1 MADELPDTELDELQ
15 ELLRTYVT
23 PEARHV
29 AVDDTFVRGCA
40 AESRQLVGQ
49 LIGTAGTV
57 PAEIRQR
64 AIIEA
69 GSELF
74 HKRQAPNGISQFADA
89 AGTPLRVARDPMNVA
104 RVILQPFLPL
114 AFA

>member
-1 MADELPDTELDELQ
+1 MADELPDAELDALETR
-15 ELLRTYVT
+15 LRAHVT

-29 AVDDTFVRGCA
+29 AVDDVYVRSCA
-40 AESRQLVGQ
+40 AEARQLVGQ
-49 LIGTAGTV
+49 LIGTTTTV
-57 PAEIRQR
+57 PAEIRDR

-89 AGTPLRVARDPMNVA
+89 AGTPMRVAKDPMNVA

>member
-1 MADELPDTELDELQ
+1 MTTDPGAELTQLATQ
-15 ELLRTYVT
+15 LREYVT

-29 AVDDTFVRGCA
+29 AVDDAFVSACA
-40 AESRQLVGQ
+40 SEARALVDQ
-49 LIGTAGTV
+49 LIGTSTL
-57 PAEIRQR
+57 PAEIRIR

-74 HKRQAPNGISQFADA
+74 HKRQAPNGISQYADP
-89 AGTPLRVARDPMNVA
+89 AGTPMRIARDPLNVA

-114 AFA
+114 GFA

>member
-1 MADELPDTELDELQ
+1 MADESEPTELQQLTEK
-15 ELLRTYVT
+15 LRAYVT
-23 PEARHV
+23 PEARLV
-29 AVDDTFVRGCA
+29 VVDEGFVTDCA
-40 AESRQLVGQ
+40 AEAIALVGQ
-49 LIGTAGTV
+49 LIGTVTTV

-74 HKRQAPNGISQFADA
+74 NKRQAPNGISQYADA
-89 AGTPLRVARDPMNVA
+89 AGTPMRVAKDPMNVA

>member
-1 MADELPDTELDELQ
+1 MTDQGASEELTEFTAQ
-15 ELLRTYVT
+15 LREYVT

-29 AVDDTFVRGCA
+29 AIDDAFVSSCA
-40 AESRQLVGQ
+40 AEARALVGQ
-49 LIGTAGTV
+49 IIGDTTV
-57 PAEIRQR
+57 PAEIRTR

-74 HKRQAPNGISQFADA
+74 HKKQAPNGISQYADP
-89 AGTPLRVARDPMNVA
+89 AGTPMRIARDPMNVA

-114 AFA
+114 GFA

>member
-1 MADELPDTELDELQ
+1 MADELPDTELDELTQ
-15 ELLRTYVT
+15 QLRGYVT

-29 AVDDTFVRGCA
+29 AVDEGFVRACA
-40 AESRQLVGQ
+40 AEARRLVGQ
-49 LIGTAGTV
+49 LIGTATGV
-57 PAEIRQR
+57 PAEIRNR

-74 HKRQAPNGISQFADA
+74 HKRQAPNGISQYADA
-89 AGTPLRVARDPMNVA
+89 AGTPLRVAKDPMNVA
-104 RVILQPFLPL
+104 RVIVQPFLPL